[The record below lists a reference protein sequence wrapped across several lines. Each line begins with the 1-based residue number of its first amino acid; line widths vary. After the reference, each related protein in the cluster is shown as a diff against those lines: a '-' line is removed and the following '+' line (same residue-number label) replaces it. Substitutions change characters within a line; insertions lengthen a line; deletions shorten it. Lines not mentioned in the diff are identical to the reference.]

1 MVVACF
7 DIGGT
12 GIKAGLIGS
21 DKQINYRQE
30 WKTPSSLEGLLALMD
45 SVIQR
50 VDGLAAI
57 SSVSLEQWIL
67 KQVSSRG

>member
-12 GIKAGLIGS
+12 GIKAALIGS

-30 WKTPSSLEGLLALMD
+30 WKTPSSLAELLALMD
-45 SVIQR
+45 SVIQP
-50 VDGLAAI
+50 VDGLEAI
-57 SSVSLEQWIL
+57 SSVYLE
-67 KQVSSRG
+67 R

>member
-30 WKTPSSLEGLLALMD
+30 WKTPSSLEDCWRLWTVLF
-45 SVIQR
+45 
-50 VDGLAAI
+50 
-57 SSVSLEQWIL
+57 
-67 KQVSSRG
+67 RG